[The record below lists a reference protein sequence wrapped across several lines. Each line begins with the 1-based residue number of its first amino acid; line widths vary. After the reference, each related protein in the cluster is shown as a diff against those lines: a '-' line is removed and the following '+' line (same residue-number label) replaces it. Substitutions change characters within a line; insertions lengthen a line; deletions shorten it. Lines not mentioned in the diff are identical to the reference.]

1 MLPKWFNVNEIPFE
15 NMWPDDKM
23 WFPYLID
30 KKYFEGYMLF
40 EGHTKILD
48 YKLELKDNALDDS
61 NPN

>member
-1 MLPKWFNVNEIPFE
+1 MLPKWFNINEIPFD

-48 YKLELKDNALDDS
+48 YKLELK
-61 NPN
+61 PN